1 MGLLGALT
9 RVSCCPGDQ
18 RSPLVCTQVQTQLL
32 RVLEERDIPIWWVL
46 VGGLGGLLLLTLLI
60 LAMWKV
66 SPKSAG
72 FLCRHLQGQRDAVF
86 LWVTLVPTLYISLLE
101 CALPVVLSWTQT
113 LGVWHLQLKGL

>member
-1 MGLLGALT
+1 MGPLGFLT
-9 RVSCCPGDQ
+9 GVSCCPGDQ

-46 VGGLGGLLLLTLLI
+46 VGGLGGLLLLTILI

-72 FLCRHLQGQRDAVF
+72 FLCRHRQGQRDTVS
-86 LWVTLVPTLYISLLE
+86 LWVTLVPRLYISLLE
-101 CALPVVLSWTQT
+101 CALPAVLSWTQT
-113 LGVWHLQLKGL
+113 LGAMALAA